1 MDGTLADLS
10 SAYAEVEERLFG
22 AAVLLASTMG
32 IAKHM
37 VPTQSPARSVPTR
50 TMEFDACFDDLPKI
64 DWEKVGDRAGA
75 FILRNMPELM
85 REQLPRIMAAPNKNR
100 ITKR

>member
-1 MDGTLADLS
+1 MLA
-10 SAYAEVEERLFG
+10 
-22 AAVLLASTMG
+22 G
-32 IAKHM
+32 IFLQRCIK
-37 VPTQSPARSVPTR
+37 VT
-50 TMEFDACFDDLPKI
+50 CFDDLPKI
-64 DWEKVGDRAGA
+64 DWEEVGDRAGA